1 MPKTKKTASNPN
13 LWVKYQTFI
22 PIKVST
28 KGCED
33 IYDFLKACKKE
44 LQIEIPLQQLF
55 LSLTVGG
62 PKLPPGL
69 KIKQLS
75 SQLGYINNDDEHP
88 LFIGTIEAATN
99 QSNIFYLLK

>member
-1 MPKTKKTASNPN
+1 M
-13 LWVKYQTFI
+13 
-22 PIKVST
+22 ST
-28 KGCED
+28 KGCQNID
-33 IYDFLKACKKE
+33 DFIKACKKE
-44 LQIEIPLQQLF
+44 LSSKLGSYDIDQLF
-55 LSLTVGG
+55 LSLTVDG